1 MKKNTTKSKNK
12 GGAEYPAA
20 EKKTTEKKKA
30 PYSKKKIATKPTAQ
44 KADSLRMDAEGKKIP
59 EKEIKK
65 RHDNFIKAFKK
76 TFDFA
81 SNFKKPVVMGGGT
94 RYSETGELLFF
105 VEIGEKD

>member
-1 MKKNTTKSKNK
+1 MKKNATNPKSK
-12 GGAEYPAA
+12 GGAKYPPTK
-20 EKKTTEKKKA
+20 KKTAEKKKA
-30 PYSKKKIATKPTAQ
+30 THSKKKIAPNPTTQ
-44 KADSLRMDAEGKKIP
+44 KADSLKMDAEGKKIP

-105 VEIGEKD
+105 VEIGEKS

>member
-1 MKKNTTKSKNK
+1 MKKKTSNPKIK
-12 GGAEYPAA
+12 GGAKYPAVK
-20 EKKTTEKKKA
+20 KKTAEKKKA
-30 PYSKKKIATKPTAQ
+30 THSKKKIAPNPTTQ

-105 VEIGEKD
+105 VEIGEKS